1 MRSTDRGEIL
11 FLLDE
16 PASNLHSTAQQKLLG
31 TFAKLVTRCKLIY
44 TTHSH
49 HLINP
54 EWLSGAYIV
63 RNKNLNYDDEINFAS
78 EKSDIEAI
86 PYRQFVALHPDQ
98 TTFFQPI
105 LDALEFNPGLLESI
119 PSIVIT
125 EGKNDY
131 YTLKYFNEVILGSKF
146 PSIRFYPGA
155 GKDKNDQ
162 VISLYLAWNREFKIL
177 LDGDKAGIKAKK
189 RYIDIFGKE
198 VEPKVFTLFDVDNSF
213 NSAMEELFSDSDKM
227 TIIHFYDP
235 TAKKYDKSKF
245 NTAIQLALI
254 QKVSLNIGTST
265 ITKVQK
271 ILSYLSPDPS

>member
-1 MRSTDRGEIL
+1 
-11 FLLDE
+11 
-16 PASNLHSTAQQKLLG
+16 
-31 TFAKLVTRCKLIY
+31 
-44 TTHSH
+44 
-49 HLINP
+49 LINP